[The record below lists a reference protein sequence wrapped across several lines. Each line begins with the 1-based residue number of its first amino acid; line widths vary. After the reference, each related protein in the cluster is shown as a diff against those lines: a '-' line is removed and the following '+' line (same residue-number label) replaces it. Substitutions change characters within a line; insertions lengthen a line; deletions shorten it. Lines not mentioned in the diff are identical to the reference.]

1 MYASEKANDAISH
14 NQLNGSGYNSGMLEL
29 NIAAYH
35 QSLLEKRLS
44 TEELVAFYLDRIQRF
59 DNKLSSI
66 ICVNPAAIELAKACD
81 DYLRINGKLSGS
93 LHGVPVLV
101 KDNIE
106 TSDMPTTA
114 GSLSLQGFSTGK
126 DADLV
131 RRLKAAGA
139 IILAKTNLHE
149 FAIWGESVSSIRG
162 QTHNPYDLSRT
173 PGGSSGG
180 TGAALAANFGL
191 VGIGTDTINSIRSPS
206 SANNLVGIRPTV
218 SLVSDE
224 GIVPYSLTQD
234 TAGPMAR
241 SVADAATVL
250 KVIAFKDLTEIHTS
264 ISQRIGVLRSFFGT
278 EPVNAEVNQAMAQ
291 TLAELGNLGMDI
303 VEIDDPIQIGEL
315 VSNISV
321 HLYDLKAHLNRYL
334 ASVQAPYPSI
344 DAILESGLH
353 HPGIKENLVLAN
365 QLDITSPEY
374 AERLGKRALL
384 QKQIASLFASN
395 QLDALIFPHQQ
406 QLVCQVGESQLQRN
420 GALAAITG
428 FPSICLPAGF
438 STPTPSAP
446 IGVPIGFELFGLP
459 GSECLLL
466 EISSHYEQQYPKRQA
481 PLEDNWL

>member
-1 MYASEKANDAISH
+1 
-14 NQLNGSGYNSGMLEL
+14 MLEL
-29 NIAAYH
+29 NIADYH
-35 QSLLEKRLS
+35 QALLEKQLT
-44 TEELVAFYLDRIQRF
+44 TEGLVAFYLDRIQRF
-59 DNKLSSI
+59 DHTFSSI
-66 ICVNPAAIELAKACD
+66 ICVNPNAIVLARECD
-81 DYLRINGKLSGS
+81 DYLRTTGKLRGS

-106 TSDMPTTA
+106 TADMPTTA
-114 GSLSLQGFSTGK
+114 GSLSLEGFRTGK

-149 FAIWGESVSSIRG
+149 FAIWGETISSIKG
-162 QTHNPYDLSRT
+162 QTHNPYDLTRT

-218 SLVSDE
+218 GLVSDD

-241 SVADAATVL
+241 NVADAAAVL
-250 KVIAFKDLTEIHTS
+250 KVIAVRDLPEAETLKNT
-264 ISQRIGVLRSFFGT
+264 RIGVLRSFFGS
-278 EPVNAEVNQAMAQ
+278 EPVNKKVNRVMA
-291 TLAELGNLGMDI
+291 AVIEEIAKLGMEI
-303 VEIDDPIQIGEL
+303 VEIEDQILIGEL

-321 HLYDLKAHLNRYL
+321 HLYDLKAHLNSYL
-334 ASVQAPYPSI
+334 STVHAPYPSL
-344 DAILESGLH
+344 DAILQSGLH
-353 HPGIKENLVLAN
+353 HPGIKDNLVYAN
-365 QLDITSPEY
+365 QLEINAPEY
-374 AERLGKRALL
+374 SERLKRRALL
-384 QKQIASLFASN
+384 QKQIESLFASY

-406 QLVCQVGESQLQRN
+406 QLVCKVGGSQLQRN

-438 STPTPSAP
+438 SAPTKDAP

-459 GSECLLL
+459 GSECRLI
-466 EISSHYEQQYPKRQA
+466 EISRKYEKQYPKRKS
-481 PLEDNWL
+481 PIEDNWL

>member
-1 MYASEKANDAISH
+1 MQFW
-14 NQLNGSGYNSGMLEL
+14 QLIKRSGYNIGMLEL

-35 QSLLEKRLS
+35 QALLEKQIT
-44 TEELVAFYLDRIQRF
+44 TEALVAYYLDRIQRF
-59 DNKLSSI
+59 DSVLSSI
-66 ICVNPAAIELAKACD
+66 ICVNPSAIELARACD
-81 DYLRINGKLSGS
+81 DYLRANGKLSGS

-131 RRLKAAGA
+131 KRLKAAGA

-149 FAIWGESVSSIRG
+149 FAIWGESISSIKG
-162 QTHNPYDLSRT
+162 QTYNPYDLTRT

-218 SLVSDE
+218 GLVSND

-241 SVADAATVL
+241 NVADAAAVL
-250 KVIAFKDLTEIHTS
+250 KVIASREIPESHAS
-264 ISQRIGVLRSFFGT
+264 SSPRIGVLRSFFGS
-278 EPVNAEVNQAMAQ
+278 EPVNKVINRVMARVIE
-291 TLAELGNLGMDI
+291 ELGNIGIEMI
-303 VEIDDPIQIGEL
+303 EIDDQILIGEL

-321 HLYDLKAHLNRYL
+321 HLYDLKAHLNSYL
-334 ASVQAPYPSI
+334 DAVQAPYPSI
-344 DAILESGLH
+344 DAILESGLF
-353 HPGIKENLVLAN
+353 HPGIKDNLVYAN
-365 QLDITSPEY
+365 KLDITAPEY
-374 AERLGKRALL
+374 GKRLRRRLLL
-384 QKQIASLFASN
+384 QKQIESLFSN
-395 QLDALIFPHQQ
+395 FQLDALIFPHQQ
-406 QLVCQVGESQLQRN
+406 QLVCRVGHSQLQRN

-428 FPSICLPAGF
+428 FPSVCLPAGF
-438 STPTPSAP
+438 SAPTPDAP

-459 GSECLLL
+459 GSECRLI
-466 EISSHYEQQYPKRQA
+466 EISNRYEQQYPKRHA
-481 PLEDNWL
+481 PIEDNWL

>member
-1 MYASEKANDAISH
+1 MD
-14 NQLNGSGYNSGMLEL
+14 MLEL

-35 QSLLEKRLS
+35 QSLLEQQIT
-44 TEELVAFYLDRIQRF
+44 TESLVAFYLDRIRRF
-59 DNKLSSI
+59 DGVLSSI
-66 ICVNPAAIELAKACD
+66 ICINPTAMELARKCD
-81 DYLRINGKLSGS
+81 ESLRTTGKLSGS

-106 TSDMPTTA
+106 TADMPTTA

-149 FAIWGESVSSIRG
+149 FAIWGETISSIKG
-162 QTHNPYDLSRT
+162 QTYNPYDLTRT

-218 SLVSDE
+218 GLVSND

-241 SVADAATVL
+241 SVADAAAVL
-250 KVIAFKDLTEIHTS
+250 KVIAVRDLLDASTS
-264 ISQRIGVLRSFFGT
+264 NHPRIGLLKSFFGS
-278 EPVNAEVNQAMAQ
+278 EPVNKEVNRAMAHVI
-291 TLAELGNLGMDI
+291 EEMGDMGIDI
-303 VEIDDPIQIGEL
+303 VEIEDQIQISDL

-321 HLYDLKAHLNRYL
+321 HLYELKAHLNSYL
-334 ASVQAPYPSI
+334 EAVHAPHPSI

-353 HPGIKENLVLAN
+353 HPGIKDNLVYAN
-365 QLDITSPEY
+365 QLDITAPEY
-374 AERLGKRALL
+374 RERLNKRAIL
-384 QKQIASLFASN
+384 QKQIELLFTSR

-406 QLVCQVGESQLQRN
+406 RLVCRVGESQVQRN
-420 GALAAITG
+420 GALSAITG
-428 FPSICLPAGF
+428 YPSVCLPAGF
-438 STPTPSAP
+438 SAPTPQAP

-459 GSECLLL
+459 GSECRLI
-466 EISSHYEQQYPKRQA
+466 EISRQYEQQFPKRQ
-481 PLEDNWL
+481 PPVEDSWLGFFPKSANL